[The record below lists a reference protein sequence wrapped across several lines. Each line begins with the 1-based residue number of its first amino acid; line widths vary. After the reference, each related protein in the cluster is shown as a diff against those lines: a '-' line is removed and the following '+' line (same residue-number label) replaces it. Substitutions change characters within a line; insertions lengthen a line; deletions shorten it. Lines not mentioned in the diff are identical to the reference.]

1 MPFQRGAQRPQVQ
14 VAVDTA
20 ELLARLDH
28 AGGAP
33 AQRHLPIAPALD
45 VRAAIT
51 TNADLDSMALGERGV
66 RARVG
71 GTPRRRIVSAPTTR
85 PQS

>member
-1 MPFQRGAQRPQVQ
+1 VAVGDGIFGSDMPFERGAQRPQVQ

-20 ELLARLDH
+20 ELLTRLH
-28 AGGAP
+28 HPCRAP

-51 TNADLDSMALGERGV
+51 TNADH
-66 RARVG
+66 
-71 GTPRRRIVSAPTTR
+71 
-85 PQS
+85 